1 MAQPLT
7 RLTAV
12 AAPLLRDNINTD
24 VIIPSREMKTVSRQ
38 GLAGGLFADWRY
50 LAVGGR
56 DPDPAFVLNDPR
68 FAGAQILLAGA
79 NFGCGSSREHAA
91 WALAEYGFRAV
102 IAPSFNPIFRNNAV
116 LNGIAPVVLPEDAI
130 AALAR
135 AVEADPRG
143 RPLTVDLEAMSVT
156 SPDGAS
162 ISFTLEEEPREMLL
176 SGLDAIDLTLRLSG
190 EISAFRAKDCQRR
203 PWVYGSAA
211 A

>member
-68 FAGAQILLAGA
+68 FAGAEILLAGA

-190 EISAFRAKDCQRR
+190 VISAFRAKDCQRR